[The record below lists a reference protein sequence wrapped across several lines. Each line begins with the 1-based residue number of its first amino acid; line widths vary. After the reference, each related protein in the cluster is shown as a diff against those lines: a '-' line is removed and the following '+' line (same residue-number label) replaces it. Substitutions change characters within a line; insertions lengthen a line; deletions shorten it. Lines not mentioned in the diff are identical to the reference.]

1 MLDVFSGP
9 HKDKYLSRYV
19 TNAKGDKYPTLESAM
34 ERARNDPKCNGIT
47 LDKKG
52 MYTVRRCSI
61 LKDSPNGELSW
72 KKITP
77 RDKAEAAAA
86 AAAAAEAKAEAEA
99 ETGGSP
105 DVSDDEEGEEE
116 EVVSWKCKED
126 DTIYLVDDEN
136 IVYDFESHDEIGT
149 RVNGKL
155 VLQEKLGQLIM

>member
-1 MLDVFSGP
+1 MESQMPITRETCTEMLDVFSGP

-116 EVVSWKCKED
+116 EEEYEEFLEEEELEVVVWNYK
-126 DTIYLVDDEN
+126 
-136 IVYDFESHDEIGT
+136 
-149 RVNGKL
+149 GKYCIL
-155 VLQEKLGQLIM
+155 S